1 LEFQTSKNDE
11 GTYEEV
17 VMGKVVLDLSM
28 SLDGFI
34 AGPKDDDQPDRELG
48 GLDILHDWR
57 FGGQSSTET
66 EAYEVEKFKPMGAG
80 IVGRRM
86 LDLGIGPWG
95 ENPRFHMPI
104 FVLSHET
111 HQSITKQGGTTYY
124 FVTEGI
130 ESTLKRAKEAAGDKD
145 IMLLGGADVAQ
156 QYLKAGLLDEIHLHL
171 VPVLLSEGIRLFENI
186 GTEQIKLEQ
195 ISVIEEP
202 GVTHLRFRVVK

>member
-1 LEFQTSKNDE
+1 
-11 GTYEEV
+11 
-17 VMGKVVLDLSM
+17 MGKVMLDLAM

-34 AGPKDDDQPDRELG
+34 AGPKDDDQPDRELA

-57 FGGQSSTET
+57 FGGQSSAET

-95 ENPRFHMPI
+95 ENPTFHMPI

-111 HQSITKQGGTTYY
+111 RKPITKQGGTTYT
-124 FVTEGI
+124 FITEGI
-130 ESTLKRAKEAAGDKD
+130 ESALQRAEEAAGGKD

-171 VPVLLSEGIRLFENI
+171 VPVLLGEGIRLFENI
-186 GTEQIKLEQ
+186 GTEQINLEQ

-202 GVTHLRFRVVK
+202 SVTHLRFCLVK

>member
-1 LEFQTSKNDE
+1 
-11 GTYEEV
+11 
-17 VMGKVVLDLSM
+17 MGKVVLDLSM

-57 FGGQSSTET
+57 FGGQSATEA

-86 LDLGIGPWG
+86 LDLGLGPWG
-95 ENPRFHMPI
+95 ENPTFHMPI

-111 HQSITKQGGTTYY
+111 RKPIPKQGGTTYT

-130 ESTLKRAKEAAGDKD
+130 ESTLQQAEEAAGGKD
-145 IMLLGGADVAQ
+145 IMLLGGANAAQ

-186 GTEQIKLEQ
+186 GTQQINLEQ
-195 ISVIEEP
+195 MSVIEEP